1 MSPYGGFNMKR
12 ILILS
17 LILLVFISACS
28 SENNDDFFGDYVFE
42 EVSYLSPLLSSTKD
56 FVSNQMEGTK
66 FLIREDL
73 FKIESKDYIE
83 EYSSPKY
90 VKEEISEDS
99 SLLSD
104 VYNLIASDL
113 DYQYTILDKNE
124 NKTYWRLYVSSNNLW
139 IAKYNDRTKNGS
151 EIIMYVYKL
160 SL

>member
-1 MSPYGGFNMKR
+1 
-12 ILILS
+12 
-17 LILLVFISACS
+17 
-28 SENNDDFFGDYVFE
+28 
-42 EVSYLSPLLSSTKD
+42 
-56 FVSNQMEGTK
+56 MEGTK

-73 FKIESKDYIE
+73 LKIESKDYIE

>member
-17 LILLVFISACS
+17 LILLVFISAYS